1 MPHRHATSLGAA
13 VLLLALALAGP
24 AMAEPAPAVTVTFA
38 GVDHYAD
45 AGHGADE
52 VQRNLQRLEHCL
64 QRLGEQSLQDGQH
77 LRIEVTQLALA
88 GTTGGPRITLRY
100 LLRAPDGQVVQVR
113 QATLDD
119 AARRALRADH
129 ASAADGSADEP
140 LPRERRLLA
149 RWFEQEFGAPLRVAQ
164 QRP

>member
-24 AMAEPAPAVTVTFA
+24 AMADPAPAVTVTFA

-45 AGHGADE
+45 AGRGAEE
-52 VQRNLQRLEHCL
+52 VQRNLERLEHCL
-64 QRLGEQSLQDGQH
+64 QRLGEQSLQEGQH

-119 AARRALRADH
+119 AARRALRGESPAME
-129 ASAADGSADEP
+129 GSADEP